1 MQTVGYWKLGKT
13 IKCAPGLTARKAARP
28 ETFLMLSKST
38 HEHIVSVLALT
49 RLTSLEGSEKMS
61 CISYDPYVSYE
72 FACEARSKI
81 EKVKE

>member
-1 MQTVGYWKLGKT
+1 MHTVGFWKLDNTSNALIRKKT
-13 IKCAPGLTARKAARP
+13 TARP
-28 ETFLMLSKST
+28 ETFLMRNKST

-72 FACEARSKI
+72 FACEARGKI
-81 EKVKE
+81 EKVKD